1 VGGPLCVVEGYAE
14 GKTRVTTDTIRGGK
28 INEPHRNRIGF
39 KQKQR
44 EWSFLYSLRQ
54 ETDV

>member
-1 VGGPLCVVEGYAE
+1 MGGTLCVVEGHAE

-28 INEPHRNRIGF
+28 INEPNRNRIGF